1 MERRV
6 EERAVKYFI
15 RDWSL
20 LFTAWDG
27 VGGGCSQRILVVSQG
42 SAVF

>member
-6 EERAVKYFI
+6 EERAVKYFV

-27 VGGGCSQRILVVSQG
+27 AGGCSQRILVVSQG